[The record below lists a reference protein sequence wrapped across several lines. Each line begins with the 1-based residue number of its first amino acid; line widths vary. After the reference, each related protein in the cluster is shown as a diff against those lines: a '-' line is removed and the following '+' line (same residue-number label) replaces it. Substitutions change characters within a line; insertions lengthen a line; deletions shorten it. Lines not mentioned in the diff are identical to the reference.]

1 MNHPK
6 IKHAIAGENVG
17 SNIPWSPAEELHLR
31 RRITAHWAV
40 MWIFLIFAAVDLVR
54 LLAQSRIDWL
64 SFLPF
69 CVLFGGAITN
79 LFLLG
84 QCRDRLGEE
93 MRRLPNGDWFEGSG
107 MLANKPRSTAN
118 LTEWMHWPATHTGF
132 LDKGPRE
139 IDRIQC
145 RCGAVHSFKKEGK
158 WIPNH
163 DPDQRA
169 DGTFPD
175 IDPGGGRWVILC
187 PCGVGHYKLRS

>member
-1 MNHPK
+1 MQHPK
-6 IKHAIAGENVG
+6 IKHAIAGEPGIG
-17 SNIPWSPAEELHLR
+17 SSIPWSPAAELHLR

-40 MWIFLIFAAVDLVR
+40 MWLFLIFAGVEVIR
-54 LLAQSRIDWL
+54 LLIQSRTGWL
-64 SFLPF
+64 DFLPF
-69 CVLFGGAITN
+69 CVLFAGAITN

-93 MRRLPNGDWFEGSG
+93 MRRLPNGSWFPGSG

-118 LTEWMHWPATHTGF
+118 LTAWFEHREK
-132 LDKGPRE
+132 LDWFICAGYNRVEHRLCPIKHFWKDAE
-139 IDRIQC
+139 
-145 RCGAVHSFKKEGK
+145 

-187 PCGVGHYKLRS
+187 PCGVGHYKLRA

>member
-17 SNIPWSPAEELHLR
+17 SNIPWSPAAELHLR
-31 RRITAHWAV
+31 RRITGHWTV
-40 MWIFLIFAAVDLVR
+40 MWIFLIFAAVEVIR
-54 LLAQSRIDWL
+54 LLIQSRTDWL

-69 CVLFGGAITN
+69 CVLLGGAIAN

-93 MRRLPNGDWFEGSG
+93 MRRLPNGDWFPGSG

-118 LTEWMHWPATHTGF
+118 LTGYFEH
-132 LDKGPRE
+132 RE
-139 IDRIQC
+139 KDDWFICAGWRDGKLCRI
-145 RCGAVHSFKKEGK
+145 RYFWKDAE

-187 PCGVGHYKLRS
+187 PCGVGHYKLRG